1 MAIELP
7 SEVAQF
13 LNFIGINWPQVNE
26 DKVREF
32 AGHVRNFATNIQ
44 DAHEQASATIKQVGQ
59 AYQGASYELLVS
71 KWAHLS
77 QGHMSV
83 LLDACH
89 VLATALDAAADFI
102 VGMKVEAIGELI
114 GMAAA
119 FVADQAA
126 AVATLGAA
134 EAALALI
141 EEAAEKLVDFL
152 TQQLIQHIIGEVIE
166 AALKPLL
173 GLIDKAVHGMTYAA
187 LEDLLGVSGGAAGT
201 GFGIDADMVATHAG
215 VFREHAQT
223 VAGHAQTLSAAVSG
237 LSFS

>member
-13 LNFIGINWPQVNE
+13 LNFIGINWPNVNE

-32 AGHVRNFATNIQ
+32 AGHVRDFAANIQ
-44 DAHEQASATIKQVGQ
+44 DTHDQASSTLKQLGQ
-59 AYQGASYELLVS
+59 AYQGQSYELLAS

-83 LLDACH
+83 LIDACH
-89 VLATALDAAADFI
+89 VLATALDGAADFI

-114 GMAAA
+114 AMAAA
-119 FVADQAA
+119 FIADQAA
-126 AVATLGAA
+126 AVATFGIA
-134 EAALALI
+134 EAAVALI
-141 EEAAEKLVDFL
+141 EQAAEKLVDFL
-152 TQQLIQHIIGEVIE
+152 TQQLVQHIIGEVIE

-173 GLIDKAVHGMTYAA
+173 GLIEKAVHGMTYSA
-187 LEDLLGVSGGAAGT
+187 LEDMLGVSGGSAGT
-201 GFGIDADMVATHAG
+201 GFGIDADAVMQ
-215 VFREHAQT
+215 HAQLFRGHAET

>member
-13 LNFIGINWPQVNE
+13 LQFIGINWPMVNE

-32 AGHVRNFATNIQ
+32 AGHVRDFASNIE
-44 DAHEQASATIKQVGQ
+44 DTHSQASSTLQQLGQ
-59 AYQGASYELLVS
+59 AYQGASYEMLVS

-83 LLDACH
+83 LIDACH
-89 VLATALDAAADFI
+89 VLGTALEGAADFI
-102 VGMKVEAIGELI
+102 VAMKVEAIGELI

-126 AVATLGAA
+126 AVATFGLA
-134 EAALALI
+134 EAGLALI

-152 TQQLIQHIIGEVIE
+152 TQQLIQHIVGEVIE

-173 GLIDKAVHGMTYAA
+173 GLVEQAVHGMTYAA
-187 LEDLLGVSGGAAGT
+187 LEDMLGVSGGAAGT
-201 GFGIDADMVATHAG
+201 GFGIDPDALSAHAG
-215 VFREHAQT
+215 VFRDHAET
-223 VAGHAQTLSAAVSG
+223 VAGHAQTFSSAVSG